1 MTCFGL
7 GVLYITTLSKDTDG
21 LVKVRV
27 LTGDLYIMDYL
38 EYTCEIREEN
48 FSEYTQKKATRY
60 YQSIQLKYKSHIS
73 ILLQTYELVNF

>member
-48 FSEYTQKKATRY
+48 FSEYTHKKSNTILSEY
-60 YQSIQLKYKSHIS
+60 TIKIQEPH
-73 ILLQTYELVNF
+73 